1 MDPSGHS
8 RQMEV
13 SGLWIYLRSAAHG
26 GRLDKIKS
34 HGSRCGLGLD
44 GGKSEVTSLTLMM
57 WLMGETTVRAG
68 PSGETGDQ
76 G

>member
-1 MDPSGHS
+1 MATAGRWKCPDSES
-8 RQMEV
+8 I
-13 SGLWIYLRSAAHG
+13 WRSAAHG

-34 HGSRCGLGLD
+34 HGSCCGFGLD